1 MSAVADIVLLR
12 QARAEDPYVAAFA
25 AVGWR
30 AVCVPALAFTYPHQA
45 ALRARLAD
53 AGGYAGLVAT
63 SPRAVE
69 ALARALDALPAAVR
83 AAWTR
88 RPAYAV
94 GPRTAARLRALGF
107 APTGADA
114 GTADALAATLAQA
127 HAPPAAASEDAN
139 EADAAD
145 ARPLLF
151 LAGNRR
157 RDALPEGLRAAGVPF
172 AEATVYVTA
181 VRDDLALPPARWV
194 AFFSPS
200 GLDAFQ
206 ASGGAPE
213 AHRHATLGPTT
224 AAALRD
230 AGLAVHAVADAP
242 TPAAL
247 VHAVRTAEGV
257 GR

>member
-1 MSAVADIVLLR
+1 MPDAADIVLLR
-12 QARAEDPYVAAFA
+12 RARADDPYVAAFA
-25 AVGWR
+25 EAGWR

-53 AGGYAGLVAT
+53 AAGYAGLVIT

-69 ALARALDALPAAVR
+69 ALARALDALPAAAR
-83 AAWTR
+83 AAWAQ

-94 GPRTAARLRALGF
+94 GPRTAARLRALGL

-114 GTADALAATLAQA
+114 GTAAALATRIASARIA
-127 HAPPAAASEDAN
+127 CAAS
-139 EADAAD
+139 ADAP

-157 RDALPEGLRAAGVPF
+157 RDDLPDGLRAAGVSF
-172 AEATVYVTA
+172 EEVTAYVTT
-181 VRDDLALPPARWV
+181 VRDDLALPPARWL

-200 GLDAFQ
+200 GLEAVQ
-206 ASGGAPE
+206 ASGSASGGASGE
-213 AHRHATLGPTT
+213 RRHATLGPTT
-224 AAALRD
+224 AAALRA
-230 AGLAVHAVADAP
+230 AGLAVHAVADVP

-247 VHAVRTAEGV
+247 ARAVCAADG
-257 GR
+257 